1 MSRGKQIFSKTCKEI
16 DISRRKLGYDGK
28 DMYIWWIMKR
38 YFYYA
43 TRAIA
48 NGYPM
53 NIPGCC
59 GISLNSGPPE
69 HMSKAQKRRFL
80 YSPLIFDH
88 MFHVVFTGENYNNRY
103 VSFLPDENFKAM
115 IVENIE
121 SDTVYQLIK
130 K

>member
-1 MSRGKQIFSKTCKEI
+1 MNPAKRIFDNTCKEI
-16 DISRRKLGYDGK
+16 DTSRHKLGYNGLNL
-28 DMYIWWIMKR
+28 YIWWIMKR

-43 TRAIA
+43 TRALA

-53 NIPGCC
+53 HVPHTCK
-59 GISLNSGPPE
+59 ISLNSGPPE
-69 HMSKAQKRRFL
+69 IMSKAQKKRFL

-88 MFHVVFTGENYNNRY
+88 MFHVVFTGKNFNNKY
-103 VSFLPDENFKAM
+103 VHFLPDENFKDM
-115 IVENIE
+115 IMKNIE